1 MVNIK
6 TFTIDLN
13 NMKLLIQQKVTEFEV
28 EAMEKVFSESQKK
41 KAKLQVE
48 YIELQY
54 TRQKCLIKEES
65 MKKLKIFTKVCPK
78 NSREDSN

>member
-41 KAKLQVE
+41 KRNFK
-48 YIELQY
+48 
-54 TRQKCLIKEES
+54 
-65 MKKLKIFTKVCPK
+65 
-78 NSREDSN
+78 SNT